1 MSDKRKA
8 AERNAPVGQMDEA
21 IEDFADFQLCVK
33 GRAEATVRGYRAD
46 LKNLAQDIDTFAD
59 FNLNNLRQWLGNA
72 VAEGKARATLA
83 RRTASVKAFST
94 WAEREGYL
102 TRDVAARLVTPKVG
116 QHLPTVMAPQQAG
129 ELVGN
134 ADSVD
139 EAHFQRDSAILELL
153 YATGM
158 RVAELVRLD
167 LEDVDFKRSTARVT
181 GKGNKQRVVPFGAAA
196 TDALQQWIDG
206 GRKEMARGETQAIFV
221 GSRGARIDQRQVR
234 RIVDKAATV
243 TGTSGLTPHGVRHLA
258 ATHLLEGGAD
268 LRVVQELLGHSSLST
283 TQIYTHVSAKRLK
296 QVYTQAHPR
305 A

>member
-1 MSDKRKA
+1 
-8 AERNAPVGQMDEA
+8 MDEA

-134 ADSVD
+134 AVSVD

-167 LEDVDFKRSTARVT
+167 IEDVDFTRSTARVT

-296 QVYTQAHPR
+296 QVYSQAHPR

>member
-1 MSDKRKA
+1 MSDKWKA
-8 AERNAPVGQMDEA
+8 AVSRGPVGQMDEA
-21 IEDFADFQLCVK
+21 IEDFADFQLHVK

-46 LKNLAQDIDTFAD
+46 LKNLAQDIDAFAD

-134 ADSVD
+134 AVSVD

-206 GRKEMARGETQAIFV
+206 GRKEMARGDTQAIFV

-296 QVYTQAHPR
+296 QVYSQAHPR